1 MTTPRLRNLKE
12 FWGFEMK
19 ELWIEIDEKISED
32 LKRKLLSSATKICDA
47 VSIGI
52 GDLAKT
58 KKIGTKIAA
67 RSGECDIIVLDAFDE
82 DELNKLK
89 RMGRTVAVKIT
100 IRGREDEETAI
111 KAAELSSDYLIINC
125 PDWKVIPLENLIA
138 ETRKKTKLLAEVCSA
153 KEAKLAL
160 ETLEL
165 GADGV
170 VLKTSNPDE
179 LTEAAVI
186 AKREIPKIELVP
198 AKVVELKEIG
208 TGARACVD
216 TCDIMK
222 PGEGILVGCQS
233 SGLFLVQAEVHES
246 PYVEKRAFRVNAGP
260 VSLYT
265 LSSPS
270 RTRYL
275 SELKAGDEVLI
286 VDRNGNVRLTNVAR
300 IKIEWRPM
308 ILVIAEYKGKS
319 IKIIIQNAETIR
331 LVTEEGSQSVAEL
344 KSGDEILAHLM
355 EGGRHFGTLVKEE
368 TVIER

>member
-1 MTTPRLRNLKE
+1 V
-12 FWGFEMK
+12 K
-19 ELWIEIDEKISED
+19 ELWIEIDELISDD
-32 LKRKLLSSATKICDA
+32 LKNSLFNSAAQICDA
-47 VSIGI
+47 VLVGAR
-52 GDLAKT
+52 DVEKAKKT
-58 KKIGTKIAA
+58 GAKIAA
-67 RSGECDIIVLDAFDE
+67 NSGKCNITVLEAFDE
-82 DELNKLK
+82 NKMNELKG
-89 RMGRTVAVKIT
+89 MGRTVAVKVT
-100 IRGREDEETAI
+100 IKGREDEETAI
-111 KAAELSSDYLIINC
+111 KAADLSSDYIILRC
-125 PDWKVIPLENLIA
+125 PNWKVIPLENLIA
-138 ETRKKTKLLAEVCSA
+138 KTRGKSKLLAEVSSA

-179 LTEAAVI
+179 LMETAVI
-186 AKREIPKIELVP
+186 AKKKAPKIDLVP

-208 TGARACVD
+208 TGARVCVD

-246 PYVEKRAFRVNAGP
+246 PYVETRPFRVNAGP

-265 LSSPS
+265 LSSPA

-286 VDRNGNVRLTNVAR
+286 VDREGKVRSTNVAR
-300 IKIEWRPM
+300 VKIEWRPM
-308 ILVIAEYKGKS
+308 ILVEAEHGGKR
-319 IKIIIQNAETIR
+319 IKTIVQNAETIR
-331 LVTEEGSQSVAEL
+331 LVTEEGSKSIAEL
-344 KSGDEILAHLM
+344 KLGDKLLAHVVK
-355 EGGRHFGTLVKEE
+355 GGRHFGTLVKEE